1 MVLRCTTITCK
12 RSCGRQGGG
21 PMIRDWR
28 CQVTIPRC
36 AQDAAMNPTN
46 ALPTDVMDDLPME
59 AGANGDPIPQQALA
73 KVARP
78 ALTTAGTA
86 AANTRASVAAGK
98 AEAKAAFGDKP
109 PSLYD
114 RIEA

>member
-1 MVLRCTTITCK
+1 MTGND
-12 RSCGRQGGG
+12 S
-21 PMIRDWR
+21 
-28 CQVTIPRC
+28 PRC
-36 AQDAAMNPTN
+36 VQDAAMNPTN

-59 AGANGDPIPQQALA
+59 AGANGDPIPEKALA

-86 AANTRASVAAGK
+86 AANPRSAVAVGK
-98 AEAKAAFGDKP
+98 AEENAAFGDKP

-114 RIEA
+114 KIEAFVSKLSM